1 MKRGSS
7 KDGSARWLFIERPVP
22 VGIVPG
28 DRLFTHFNN
37 GVEST
42 GDTVDS
48 MVR

>member
-1 MKRGSS
+1 MKCGIS
-7 KDGSARWLFIERPVP
+7 KDGRMRLLFIERSVP
-22 VGIVPG
+22 GMFPG

-48 MVR
+48 MAR